1 MRPLQRNH
9 QMTHV
14 ATQRTVTISR
24 QTASLA
30 DALRCKS
37 SSQHS
42 TPRDVRSQSLISK
55 SSAEC
60 LRSLAPPTWPLP
72 TEHTT
77 MAMEC
82 GDNGGMAD
90 GQVCTLC
97 GDTFAEVS
105 RYKAFPMC
113 NTCYDAAH
121 QADMTV
127 ARCVAAV
134 AARMVSTCDWSCP
147 HALSFDWLSPS
158 SL

>member
-1 MRPLQRNH
+1 LLVSSTTAP
-9 QMTHV
+9 
-14 ATQRTVTISR
+14 SR
-24 QTASLA
+24 HTRYFGRSVRRSDPGASRTASKHPGLVL
-30 DALRCKS
+30 DAWRGAF
-37 SSQHS
+37 
-42 TPRDVRSQSLISK
+42 PISK

-77 MAMEC
+77 MAMES
-82 GDNGGMAD
+82 GDNGSMAD

>member
-1 MRPLQRNH
+1 M
-9 QMTHV
+9 
-14 ATQRTVTISR
+14 
-24 QTASLA
+24 
-30 DALRCKS
+30 
-37 SSQHS
+37 
-42 TPRDVRSQSLISK
+42 
-55 SSAEC
+55 
-60 LRSLAPPTWPLP
+60 RSLAPPTWPQP

-77 MAMEC
+77 MAMES

-134 AARMVSTCDWSCP
+134 AARMLSTCDWSCP

-158 SL
+158 SLWACQCVRGGFQKRQSSPDTSIWLASCTVHGQIAKCLFVCLRHPSCFNK